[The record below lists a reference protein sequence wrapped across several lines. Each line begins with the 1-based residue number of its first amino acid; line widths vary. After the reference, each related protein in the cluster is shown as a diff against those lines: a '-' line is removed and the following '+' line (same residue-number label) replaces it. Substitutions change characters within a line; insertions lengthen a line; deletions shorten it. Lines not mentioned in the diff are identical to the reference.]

1 MKALQE
7 FIDRSNSMNQL
18 FGGTIYD
25 INNLSQYD
33 VDAIAA
39 ELDCK
44 ASPENLWCDG
54 EISRTRAMAK
64 LKYLQRVIKD
74 LKKVGKPFVTYEI

>member
-1 MKALQE
+1 MKALKE
-7 FIDRSNSMNQL
+7 FIDQSNNMSQF
-18 FGGTIYD
+18 FGGTVYD

-33 VDAIAA
+33 VEEIAA
-39 ELDCK
+39 SLDCK

-54 EISRTRAMAK
+54 EISRTKAMAK
-64 LKYLQRVIKD
+64 LKFLQRVIKD